1 MSQAAIKA
9 DLKESLEES
18 PAADPENEA
27 QQEMSPKY
35 IFLTIFSCFCPS
47 YPINIVA
54 FVFSMMALRS
64 YNEGD
69 IDGAKKLAHM
79 ATLVAI
85 AAIIIGLLIIAVSCI
100 VHFSLHH

>member
-1 MSQAAIKA
+1 
-9 DLKESLEES
+9 
-18 PAADPENEA
+18 
-27 QQEMSPKY
+27 
-35 IFLTIFSCFCPS
+35 
-47 YPINIVA
+47 
-54 FVFSMMALRS
+54 ALRS